1 MSIKDSS
8 TNPIDLSDIRKNI
21 SQLDSDLLGLLFE
34 RRKLSQQVAENK
46 KNNEK
51 QLRDQNREKQLLESL
66 LTKASNKGLD
76 SHYITS
82 IYNLIIEDSVKLQK
96 DFLQVINNP
105 SSKKNIDIKDDISS
119 SSTVAILGGIGS
131 YSYVAAK
138 RFFSNSLANPKLD
151 FNTIDCDSFEAIIDN
166 VEQENAG
173 FGVIPIENTT
183 SGGITAVYDLLLSSK
198 LSIVGE
204 HKQPIKHCL
213 VSIDGCEIESITQIA
228 AHPEAALQ
236 CSKTLRKK
244 TAAQINQVESTTHAI
259 QRVLTSQSKNIA
271 AIASEEA
278 AQAFGLHILLKN
290 IADQSE
296 NTTRFLV
303 LSKKAVE
310 VSSAVKSKVSIVLS
324 TNQQPGALADI
335 LTLFKNADIPLTK
348 LESRPIP
355 NKPWQQ
361 LFYVDFEANVA
372 GKQVLTCI
380 ESLSKSCVFYRLL
393 GCYPAQD
400 TDITQ
405 VSAKTLAD
413 AKLTRLAKAINK
425 DSAAP
430 GSSIDDF
437 TIVNSTTTNSKISNS
452 VNTSDLKI
460 SNEQQSKARDNYHL
474 ASRHYKKENTQIIVN
489 NHIIGGGQ
497 FTTIAGPCAVES
509 EAQIDGCAKHAHESG
524 VSILRG
530 GCFKPRTSPYS
541 FQGLGYDGLDLL
553 TQAGKRHKIPV
564 ITEVLNPI
572 DVKKIA
578 KQADILQIGARNMQN
593 FALLTAAGQVNCPVM
608 LKRGLMSTLEELL
621 QAAEYIL
628 SQGNQQVFLCERGI
642 RTFENATRNTLD
654 LSAVPVLKEMTHL
667 PIFVDPS
674 HAVGR
679 RELVLPMAKAA
690 KAAGADGVMIE
701 FHPDPDSALSDGRQS
716 LNFEGF
722 TKLMGELYFE

>member
-1 MSIKDSS
+1 MSHSDQSKNSPASS
-8 TNPIDLSDIRKNI
+8 MTPLDLSDIRKNI
-21 SQLDSDLLGLLFE
+21 SQLDSELLGLLFE

-46 KNNEK
+46 KNTDK
-51 QLRDQNREKQLLESL
+51 QLRDQSREKQLLESL
-66 LTKASNKGLD
+66 LTKASKKGLD

-96 DFLQVINNP
+96 DFLQVLNNP
-105 SSKKNIDIKDDISS
+105 SSGKNANKTQNIGS

-138 RFFSNSLANPKLD
+138 RFFSNSLSDPKLN
-151 FNTIDCDSFEAIIDN
+151 FNTIDCDSFESIIEN
-166 VEQENAG
+166 VEQENAS

-198 LSIVGE
+198 LSIIGE
-204 HKQPIKHCL
+204 QKQAIKHCL
-213 VSIDGCEIESITQIA
+213 VSIDGCDIESITQIA

-244 TAAQINQVESTTHAI
+244 TAAQISQVESTTHAI
-259 QRVLTSQSKNIA
+259 QKVLTSQSKKLA

-278 AQAFGLHILLKN
+278 AHAFGLNIILKD

-303 LSKKAVE
+303 LSKNPVE
-310 VSSAVKSKVSIVLS
+310 VSNAVKSKVSIVLS

-361 LFYVDFEANVA
+361 IFYVDFEANIS
-372 GKQVLTCI
+372 KQHVLHCI

-400 TDITQ
+400 TAITQ
-405 VSAKTLAD
+405 VSSKSLAE
-413 AKLTRLAKAINK
+413 AKLTRLAKNI
-425 DSAAP
+425 
-430 GSSIDDF
+430 IDKSE
-437 TIVNSTTTNSKISNS
+437 TKPQTAK
-452 VNTSDLKI
+452 
-460 SNEQQSKARDNYHL
+460 QSKLKETTKKSKTQSNYHL
-474 ASRHYKKENTQIIVN
+474 ASRNYKKEDTQIVVN
-489 NHIIGGGQ
+489 NHIIGGDQ
-497 FTTIAGPCAVES
+497 FTAIAGPCAVES
-509 EAQIDGCAKHAHESG
+509 AEQIDLCAKHAHESG

-541 FQGLGYDGLDLL
+541 FQGLGYEGLELL
-553 TQAGKRHKIPV
+553 VQAGKRHKLPI
-564 ITEVLNPI
+564 ITEVLNPL
-572 DVKKIA
+572 DVKKMA
-578 KQADILQIGARNMQN
+578 KYSDILQIGTRNMQN
-593 FALLTAAGQVNCPVM
+593 FALLTAVGQVNCPIM

-628 SQGNQQVFLCERGI
+628 KQGNQQVFLCERGI

-679 RELVLPMAKAA
+679 RELVAPMAKAA

-701 FHPDPDSALSDGRQS
+701 FHPDPSCALSDGRQS
-716 LNFEGF
+716 LDFEDF
-722 TKLMGELYFE
+722 TKLMGELYLN

>member
-1 MSIKDSS
+1 MTHSDPSKIPPTLSN
-8 TNPIDLSDIRKNI
+8 TPLDLSDIRKNI
-21 SQLDSDLLGLLFE
+21 SQLDSELLGLLFE

-46 KNNEK
+46 KNTDK
-51 QLRDQNREKQLLESL
+51 QLRDQSREKQLLESL
-66 LTKASNKGLD
+66 LTKASKKGLD

-96 DFLQVINNP
+96 DFLQVLNNP
-105 SSKKNIDIKDDISS
+105 SPSENINKIQDITS
-119 SSTVAILGGIGS
+119 SSTVAILGGLGS

-138 RFFSNSLANPKLD
+138 RFFSNSLSDPKLS
-151 FNTIDCDSFEAIIDN
+151 FNTIDCDSFEAIIEN
-166 VEQENAG
+166 VEQENAS

-198 LSIVGE
+198 LSIIGE
-204 HKQPIKHCL
+204 QKQAIKHCL
-213 VSIDGCEIESITQIA
+213 VSINGCDIESITQIA

-244 TAAQINQVESTTHAI
+244 TAAQISQVESTTHAI
-259 QRVLTSQSKNIA
+259 QKVLTSQSTKLA

-278 AQAFGLHILLKN
+278 AHAFGLNILLKD

-303 LSKKAVE
+303 LSKNAVE

-335 LTLFKNADIPLTK
+335 LTLFKNANIPLTK

-361 LFYVDFEANVA
+361 IFYVDFEANISD
-372 GKQVLTCI
+372 QHVLHCV

-400 TDITQ
+400 SAITQ
-405 VSAKTLAD
+405 VSVKSLAE
-413 AKLTRLAKAINK
+413 AKLTRLAKNI
-425 DSAAP
+425 
-430 GSSIDDF
+430 IDDSESKPQA
-437 TIVNSTTTNSKISNS
+437 TKQTKLKENSKA
-452 VNTSDLKI
+452 
-460 SNEQQSKARDNYHL
+460 QSSYRL
-474 ASRHYKKENTQIIVN
+474 ASRNYKKENTQIVVN
-489 NHIIGGGQ
+489 NHIIGGDQ

-509 EAQIDGCAKHAHESG
+509 AEQIDLCAKHAHESG

-541 FQGLGYDGLDLL
+541 FQGLGFDGLELL
-553 TQAGKRHKIPV
+553 VQAGKQHKLPI
-564 ITEVLNPI
+564 ITEVLNPL
-572 DVKKIA
+572 DVKKMA
-578 KQADILQIGARNMQN
+578 KHSDILQIGTRNMQN
-593 FALLTAAGQVNCPVM
+593 FALLTAVGQVNCPVM

-628 SQGNQQVFLCERGI
+628 KQGNQQVFLCERGI
-642 RTFENATRNTLD
+642 RTFETATRNTLD
-654 LSAVPVLKEMTHL
+654 LSAIPVLKEMTHL

-679 RELVLPMAKAA
+679 RELVAPMAKAA
-690 KAAGADGVMIE
+690 KAAGADGIMIE
-701 FHPDPDSALSDGRQS
+701 FHPDPSRALSDGRQS
-716 LNFEGF
+716 LDFIAL
-722 TKLMGELYFE
+722 TKLMGELYLD

>member
-1 MSIKDSS
+1 MSKLDSPK
-8 TNPIDLSDIRKNI
+8 NPFELSDIRKNI
-21 SQLDSDLLGLLFE
+21 SQLDSDLLGLLFK

-46 KNNEK
+46 KNTDK
-51 QLRDQNREKQLLESL
+51 RLRDQTREKQLLESL
-66 LTKASNKGLD
+66 LTKASEKGLD

-105 SSKKNIDIKDDISS
+105 SSNESTNKINNIES

-138 RFFSNSLANPKLD
+138 RFFSNSLADPKLN
-151 FNTIDCDSFEAIIDN
+151 FSTIDCDSFEAIIEN
-166 VEQENAG
+166 VEQENAS

-198 LSIVGE
+198 LSIIGE
-204 HKQPIKHCL
+204 QKQPIKHCL
-213 VSIDGCEIESITQIA
+213 VSIDGSDIESITQIS

-236 CSKTLRKK
+236 CSNTLRKK
-244 TAAQINQVESTTHAI
+244 TVAEINQVESTTHAI
-259 QRVLTSQSKNIA
+259 QKVLSSQTKKMG

-278 AQAFGLHILLKN
+278 AQTFGLNIVLKD

-303 LSKKAVE
+303 LSKKMVE
-310 VSSAVKSKVSIVLS
+310 VSHAVKSKVSIVLS

-361 LFYVDFEANVA
+361 LFYVDFEANIA
-372 GKQVLTCI
+372 DKHVLQCV
-380 ESLSKSCVFYRLL
+380 ESLSKNCVFYRLL

-405 VSAKTLAD
+405 VSTKSLAK
-413 AKLTRLAKAINK
+413 AKLTRLAKTVNDNSEIKTQPAKQSKLKENNK
-425 DSAAP
+425 DNK
-430 GSSIDDF
+430 
-437 TIVNSTTTNSKISNS
+437 T
-452 VNTSDLKI
+452 
-460 SNEQQSKARDNYHL
+460 QSNYHL
-474 ASRHYKKENTQIIVN
+474 ASRSYKKENTQIVVN
-489 NHIIGGGQ
+489 NHIIGGDQ

-509 EAQIDGCAKHAHESG
+509 VEQIESCAKHAHESG

-541 FQGLGYDGLDLL
+541 FQGLGYEGLELL
-553 TQAGKRHKIPV
+553 VQAGERHKIPV
-564 ITEVLNPI
+564 ITEVLNPL
-572 DVKKIA
+572 DVKRIA
-578 KQADILQIGARNMQN
+578 KHADILQIGTRNMQN
-593 FALLTAAGQVNCPVM
+593 FALLTAVGQINCPVM

-628 SQGNQQVFLCERGI
+628 KQGNQQVFLCERGI

-654 LSAVPVLKEMTHL
+654 LSAIPVLKEMTHL

-690 KAAGADGVMIE
+690 KAAGADGIMVE
-701 FHPDPDSALSDGRQS
+701 FHPDPKTALSDGRQS
-716 LNFEGF
+716 LDFDGM
-722 TKLMGELYFE
+722 TKLMSELYLN